1 MLLYVKDVFE
11 SHMVNSQKYSSQK
24 DMYIKCDCHPSIAA
38 ITSSAKSY
46 VESSQNAKRWHV
58 PPAPDHD
65 TFETKSLWFVNNFE
79 LPNFELKS
87 FFFKYLNYKIL
98 SAGGSH
104 PTATSSRELTAHG
117 VTALPSS
124 VALSVLAFFFVLGFG
139 FKLVSKAFAEACKGR
154 GAKLGEPRL

>member
-65 TFETKSLWFVNNFE
+65 TFETQSHYGLLTISNYRTSNSNHFSLN
-79 LPNFELKS
+79 
-87 FFFKYLNYKIL
+87 I
-98 SAGGSH
+98 
-104 PTATSSRELTAHG
+104 
-117 VTALPSS
+117 
-124 VALSVLAFFFVLGFG
+124 
-139 FKLVSKAFAEACKGR
+139 
-154 GAKLGEPRL
+154 